1 MAFAGLRGTGS
12 MGTDERPK
20 NFREMILWR
29 NPNGTAPLTA
39 LLSKVAKEGV
49 NDPEF
54 SWWDEVV
61 GLTRL
66 QVNGE
71 VASNVSTIV
80 VDSTDP
86 SVANPSTN
94 YGTALNL
101 VPGDLLMV
109 EPATDQEAMTEI
121 VKVLSVES
129 ATTFT
134 VQRGAADTTAATIAN
149 DRWLLKIGSAF
160 AEGTGA
166 PPSASRNPVKFS
178 NLTQIFKTTYSL
190 TNTVIPTKMR
200 TGDPLSNDKKRKMWD
215 HASAMEQAFLW
226 GQKYETVGANG
237 QPERYMAGLR
247 SFIPTSNSTIFS
259 ADIDPIGLLDAISP
273 CFNYET
279 PAGDQRLV
287 FAGNGA
293 LNALNKMAYSQ
304 ASTSFQYDGII
315 NVYGMDLKSYVIPQG
330 RIAVKTHPMLSLHP
344 LYTYSMWGIDFASL
358 KYRYLNGRDTTFK
371 DNIQGNDEDLRRGE
385 WKTECSLEVH
395 RGGTTMFYLG
405 NVKYVGD

>member
-61 GLTRL
+61 ALTRL
-66 QVNGE
+66 QIDGALNDSATTV
-71 VASNVSTIV
+71 V
-80 VDSTDP
+80 VDSVDP
-86 SVANPSTN
+86 SVSTPSTN

-109 EPATDQEAMTEI
+109 EPATDQTAPTEI
-121 VKVLSVES
+121 VQVVSVTS

-134 VQRGAADTTAATIAN
+134 VTRGVAGSTAANIADN
-149 DRWLLKIGSAF
+149 RWLLKIGSAF

-200 TGDPLSNDKKRKMWD
+200 TGEPLANDKKRKMWD
-215 HASAMEQAFLW
+215 HASSLEQAFFW
-226 GQKYETVGANG
+226 GQKHEMVGANG
-237 QPERYMAGLR
+237 MPQRFMAGLR
-247 SFIPTSNSTIFS
+247 SFIPASNTKIFTD
-259 ADIDPIGLLDAISP
+259 DIDPLSLVDAIAP
-273 CFNYET
+273 AFNYET

-293 LNALNKMAYSQ
+293 LTALNKMAFDYK
-304 ASTSFQYDGII
+304 STSFTFDGIL
-315 NVYGMDLKSYVIPQG
+315 NVYGMDLRSYTTPQG
-330 RIAVKTHPMLSLHP
+330 RIAIKTHPMLSLNP
-344 LYTYSMWGIDFASL
+344 LYSHSMWGIDFASL
-358 KYRYLNGRDTTFK
+358 KYRYLNGRDTRFK
-371 DNIQGNDEDLRRGE
+371 DNIQANDEDLRRGE
-385 WKTECSLEVH
+385 WLTECSLEVH
-395 RGGTTMFYLG
+395 RAGTTMFYLG
-405 NVKYVGD
+405 NVKYVGE